1 MKKTLI
7 ISGLLLLILIL
18 AGIGYF
24 WYQHRDSYIEISR
37 TSPTPMP
44 GGEDIRA
51 LLERV
56 GQLIVLP
63 TDEEPTVATVTDPDV
78 LKGEAFFVN
87 ANKGDKVIIYVKAK
101 RAILYD
107 PVQHKIVEV
116 APFNMNPTPQ

>member
-1 MKKTLI
+1 
-7 ISGLLLLILIL
+7 
-18 AGIGYF
+18 
-24 WYQHRDSYIEISR
+24 
-37 TSPTPMP
+37 MP